1 MRRSLGAVL
10 KETFTHNW
18 ESNIHLDLSEK
29 IYNSYQTINREE
41 KLRKLLWRRV
51 LISSSKRILAFNHWK
66 YLKSA
71 SALKSK
77 CNMLKKYIYKTQR
90 GLEYSK
96 NQEYSTSSQA
106 TSTAISLLS
115 QSSSQ
120 PQFQK
125 CERKAENPAINRL
138 YYDRFRKDEILK
150 IKQQNAMARET
161 EGCTFQ
167 PELVAKHSFVPER
180 EVFDRLST
188 SYRKDVENLRS
199 LERDVIEMRE
209 CTFSPKLVSKQM
221 NRSTSISS
229 LYQDAEVRK
238 HKLRSIQVS
247 EIGKDLEECTFK
259 PEILNRSIKLAQA
272 RSNDESDI
280 HTKLYNHHSQTLRKR
295 RTQEMQEITLRSTQ
309 ALTMS
314 SSSHDVYDRLYQ
326 DAKEKERKR
335 SVEPRRANE
344 TVRKR
349 ERRSGSVPDRK
360 SELYEKLIRESVL
373 KQVRRD

>member
-1 MRRSLGAVL
+1 
-10 KETFTHNW
+10 
-18 ESNIHLDLSEK
+18 
-29 IYNSYQTINREE
+29 
-41 KLRKLLWRRV
+41 
-51 LISSSKRILAFNHWK
+51 
-66 YLKSA
+66 
-71 SALKSK
+71 
-77 CNMLKKYIYKTQR
+77 MLKKYIYKTQR
-90 GLEYSK
+90 EIQLSK
-96 NQEYSTSSQA
+96 NQECSTSSQA
-106 TSTAISLLS
+106 SSTAATLLS
-115 QSSSQ
+115 QSSIQ

-161 EGCTFQ
+161 DGCTFK
-167 PELVAKHSFVPER
+167 PELVAKHAFVPER

-188 SYRKDVENLRS
+188 SYRKDVENLRN
-199 LERDVIEMRE
+199 LERDVVEMRE
-209 CTFSPKLVSKQM
+209 CTFSPKLVSKQR
-221 NRSTSISS
+221 NRSSSIST
-229 LYQDAEVRK
+229 LYQDAETRK

-247 EIGKDLEECTFK
+247 ELGKDLEECTFQ
-259 PEILNRSIKLAQA
+259 PEILNRSIKLAQT
-272 RSNDESDI
+272 RSKDELDI
-280 HTKLYNHHSQTLRKR
+280 HTKLYNHHSQTLRKK

-314 SSSHDVYDRLYQ
+314 SSSNDVYDRLYQ

-335 SVEPRRANE
+335 SVDSRRATE
-344 TVRKR
+344 TVRRR

>member
-1 MRRSLGAVL
+1 
-10 KETFTHNW
+10 
-18 ESNIHLDLSEK
+18 
-29 IYNSYQTINREE
+29 
-41 KLRKLLWRRV
+41 
-51 LISSSKRILAFNHWK
+51 
-66 YLKSA
+66 
-71 SALKSK
+71 
-77 CNMLKKYIYKTQR
+77 MLKKYIYKTQR
-90 GLEYSK
+90 EIELQK
-96 NQEYSTSSQA
+96 NHECSTSSQA
-106 TSTAISLLS
+106 ISTATSLLS

-125 CERKAENPAINRL
+125 CERKAENPSINRL

-161 EGCTFQ
+161 EGCTFK
-167 PELVAKHSFVPER
+167 PELVAKNSFVPER

-188 SYRKDVENLRS
+188 SYRKDENLRN

-209 CTFSPKLVSKQM
+209 CTFSPKLVAKQM
-221 NRSTSISS
+221 NRSSSISS
-229 LYQDAEVRK
+229 LYQDAEIRK

-247 EIGKDLEECTFK
+247 ELGKDLEEYTFK

-272 RSNDESDI
+272 TSNDEPDI

-314 SSSHDVYDRLYQ
+314 SSSNDVYDRLYQ

-335 SVEPRRANE
+335 SVEPRRATE
-344 TVRKR
+344 TVRRR
-349 ERRSGSVPDRK
+349 ERRAGSVPDRK